1 MSLEVK
7 LVSNFLVYLV
17 QNCIKRSRTHPNDFR
32 NSLWRNWKM
41 TFEIVCDVIGKLIIY
56 VSPMSLEVKLVSNF
70 LVYLVQNCIKR
81 SRTHPNDFRNSF
93 FGTFPYIVKRFLGT
107 FLYRSFMVEKK
118 RWKRRYSEKIS
129 LESGCVFFGS
139 EMIDS
144 RKRTKLNGKVS
155 DLPDRISSL
164 LNVPL
169 SNIIV
174 GGYICNEGSYRDLKH
189 LEKIL

>member
-1 MSLEVK
+1 M
-7 LVSNFLVYLV
+7 
-17 QNCIKRSRTHPNDFR
+17 
-32 NSLWRNWKM
+32 
-41 TFEIVCDVIGKLIIY
+41 
-56 VSPMSLEVKLVSNF
+56 SPMSLEVKLVSNF

-93 FGTFPYIVKRFLGT
+93 FGTFPYIVK
-107 FLYRSFMVEKK
+107 KIP
-118 RWKRRYSEKIS
+118 RYIS
-129 LESGCVFFGS
+129 VPICYGS
-139 EMIDS
+139 ELTDS

-155 DLPDRISSL
+155 DLPDRISSV